1 MLISG
6 FAKKCFISYE
16 PTFGKGFKQGA
27 VNAILAEEKKVQ
39 LVGGETVSYDYL
51 IIATGT
57 GGPFPCKLGM
67 NVNEKEGLAYYDE
80 ISQLVCI
87 NIAFCIIVQKNHL
100 HHFVIG
106 MSLVWLL
113 L

>member
-1 MLISG
+1 MIIVFFHLSG

-27 VNAILAEEKKVQ
+27 VNAILANEKKVQ

-67 NVNEKEGLAYYDE
+67 NVNEKEGLASYDE
-80 ISQLVCI
+80 VSQMVCI
-87 NIAFCIIVQKNHL
+87 
-100 HHFVIG
+100 
-106 MSLVWLL
+106 
-113 L
+113 

>member
-1 MLISG
+1 MLFQG

-27 VNAILAEEKKVQ
+27 VNAVMAQEKKVQ

-67 NVNEKEGLAYYDE
+67 NVNEKEGLASYDE
-80 ISQLVCI
+80 MSQLVCD
-87 NIAFCIIVQKNHL
+87 
-100 HHFVIG
+100 
-106 MSLVWLL
+106 S
-113 L
+113 

>member
-1 MLISG
+1 MLILKRTKNCSYVMFSLG

-27 VNAILAEEKKVQ
+27 VNAIMAEEKKIQ

-67 NVNEKEGLAYYDE
+67 NVNEKEGLASYDDM
-80 ISQLVCI
+80 SKLVCSQYI
-87 NIAFCIIVQKNHL
+87 
-100 HHFVIG
+100 
-106 MSLVWLL
+106 
-113 L
+113 